1 MAKKRKAARQA
12 RTRRQVPIGL
22 IIGVIIAVG
31 LVSLIGY
38 AIWASFQPEP
48 QLGTAYPIAS
58 REHIQFGQQ
67 AVDYNTNPPTSGQH
81 YDTPSA
87 ADFYDV
93 APADEFMVHS
103 LEHGYVVLY
112 YNCTD
117 LSDAECEDLTAEIQT
132 AMAQAGN
139 SRNTGTPKII
149 AAPRPTMENLIT
161 ITSWGRLIRAEAFD
175 SAEFLAYVDL
185 YRDQAPEPFAP

>member
-1 MAKKRKAARQA
+1 MAKKTSTPRVTAQRRKL
-12 RTRRQVPIGL
+12 PIGW
-22 IIGVIIAVG
+22 IIGITIAVG

-38 AIWASFQPEP
+38 AIWASFQPKP

-67 AVDYNTNPPTSGQH
+67 AVDHNTDPPSSGQH
-81 YDTPSA
+81 YDNPSDA
-87 ADFYDV
+87 GFYDV

-112 YNCTD
+112 YNCST
-117 LSDAECEDLTAEIQT
+117 LSDEACEALKGDIQN
-132 AMAQAGN
+132 AMDGAGR

-161 ITSWGRLIRAEAFD
+161 ISSWGRLLRADVFD
-175 SAEFLAYVDL
+175 SEEFQSYVDL